1 MSMTDI
7 LIKAI
12 AFASI
17 ILVGYLL
24 RQKGFFK
31 EEDFY
36 VLSKIVLKITLPA
49 AIVANFSTMELE
61 VSMLSICLFG
71 LSGGVIL
78 IGFIWLINTGKP
90 NERKGFDVLNVAGYN
105 IGNFTMPFIQG
116 FLGTTGLAAA
126 SLFDTGNSIICLG
139 GACSMAMAAMRTG
152 QKQTIRDLVRPLLKS
167 VPFIAYV
174 TMTILTLMNIR
185 LPKICI
191 SFAQTVGGANAFLAL
206 LMVGVGFKLSF
217 QPDKIATIF
226 RVLSVR
232 YGISIVLAVVFYLF
246 APFELE
252 IRQAFAVLVFSPI
265 ASAAPAY
272 AGELGMDVGLSSV
285 INSLSVVIS
294 IILMTGTL
302 IIIL

>member
-7 LIKAI
+7 LIKASS
-12 AFASI
+12 FTCI
-17 ILVGYLL
+17 ILAGYLL
-24 RQKGFFK
+24 RRKGFFK

-167 VPFIAYV
+167 VPFIAYI

-185 LPKICI
+185 LPRICI

-226 RVLSVR
+226 RVLAVR

-252 IRQAFAVLVFSPI
+252 IRQAFAILAFSPI

-294 IILMTGTL
+294 IIFMTGTL
-302 IIIL
+302 MIIL

>member
-7 LIKAI
+7 LIKA
-12 AFASI
+12 ASFTCI
-17 ILVGYLL
+17 ILAGYLL
-24 RQKGFFK
+24 RRKGFFK

-49 AIVANFSTMELE
+49 AIVANFSTMEFE

-78 IGFIWLINTGKP
+78 IGVIWLINTGKP

-167 VPFIAYV
+167 VPFIAYI

-185 LPKICI
+185 LPRICM

-206 LMVGVGFKLSF
+206 LMVGIGFKLSLE
-217 QPDKIATIF
+217 PDKIATIF
-226 RVLSVR
+226 RCCQCVMEFPLCWQSYFICLHRLNWKSVR
-232 YGISIVLAVVFYLF
+232 HL
-246 APFELE
+246 PFWYFLLLR
-252 IRQAFAVLVFSPI
+252 RQRR
-265 ASAAPAY
+265 
-272 AGELGMDVGLSSV
+272 
-285 INSLSVVIS
+285 
-294 IILMTGTL
+294 L
-302 IIIL
+302 IPENWDWMWDFPV